1 MDDRVDNCH
10 VTLRDFELSDVD
22 DFMVWATDGKVAN
35 RFCSWEPYKSRE
47 QAELYIKSV
56 VISHPWFKAICV
68 HGKPVGSISISRG
81 DGTASCRAEI
91 GYALASNWWGKG
103 IATQAVRLA
112 LSTAFRDL
120 PNLERIEGLVE
131 PENLASQ
138 RVLEKAGFV
147 KEGLLCK
154 YLIMKGRTRDF
165 YIYRFCCSDLHI

>member
-1 MDDRVDNCH
+1 MDDTVENCY
-10 VTLRDFELSDVD
+10 VTLRNFEFSDVD
-22 DFMVWATDGKVAN
+22 DYMVWATDGKVAN
-35 RFCSWEPYKSRE
+35 RFCSWEPHKSRDE
-47 QAELYIKSV
+47 TEHYIQSV
-56 VISHPWFKAICV
+56 VLGHPWYKAICV
-68 HGKPVGSISISRG
+68 HGKPVGAISIERG
-81 DGTASCRAEI
+81 HGLSSCRAKI
-91 GYALASNWWGKG
+91 GYVVASNWWGKG

-154 YLIMKGRTRDF
+154 YSTIKGRTRDF
-165 YIYRFCCSDLHI
+165 YIYSFLCSDLQI